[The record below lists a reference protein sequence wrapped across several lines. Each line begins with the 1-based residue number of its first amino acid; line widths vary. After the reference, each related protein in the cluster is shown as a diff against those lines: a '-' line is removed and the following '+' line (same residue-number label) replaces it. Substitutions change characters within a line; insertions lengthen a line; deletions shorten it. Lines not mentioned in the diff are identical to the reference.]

1 MKLFHGLICL
11 GVVVCAAACGS
22 NPQALISDAG
32 SLPGPTGEVF
42 GPVGTRVAVSVGGG
56 TADAGISAAD
66 VPASAQPAV
75 YYHAPVQLPSALAAT
90 GSYEV
95 TLGVPAANQT
105 CSVFMGQ
112 SGTGSALSEAGAIRV
127 GCEWTDELVSRGDDD
142 TPSDGASALGIG
154 GADVRVGSTPAQGE
168 GRFVIFRTTVP
179 GAPRQI
185 FWRDRRTGI
194 TRLVSHAPD
203 GSPADADTTSPVISS
218 DGQTVAFVSY
228 AANLV
233 ANDTNGDP
241 DVFVWSAANDAV
253 VRASVGSGGE
263 EADDASDAPTLSGD
277 GSVIAF
283 TTNATTIAPIGNDG
297 TSTRKVVRIDRV
309 TGERTVISRHSATG
323 DPADGSDPMLSED
336 GNRLVFQSFKD
347 VRGDINTYAWD
358 IFVYDH
364 AQGSVRPVTLTSD
377 GLPHD
382 GAGSCL
388 SCGTTPAISGDGKW
402 VTFADASSNLL
413 PGVSDGRFHLWLV
426 EVDACAPSPDT
437 CHIQLMDRA
446 ADGTPA
452 DADAPNRRAPLS
464 HDGRYAS
471 FASEAAN
478 LGAPHGA
485 YPHDNVF
492 VFDRDALPGSPKVR
506 PMTALTEN
514 NTGAADYTAL
524 SRSGAYVAFVAD
536 GHLDPR
542 FDTAG
547 AYAGFTGLG
556 DAFSWDR
563 GVLQQ

>member
-1 MKLFHGLICL
+1 MKRFCGLVRL
-11 GVVVCAAACGS
+11 VVVISLFATACGGS
-22 NPQALISDAG
+22 QPTLTSDAG
-32 SLPGPTGEVF
+32 TGPLGEVF
-42 GPVGTRVAVSVGGG
+42 GPVGTHVAVSVGGG

-66 VPASAQPAV
+66 VPASTQPAM
-75 YYHAPVQLPSALAAT
+75 YFHAPVRLPTALAAT

-95 TLGVPAANQT
+95 SLGAPAANQT

-112 SGTGSALSEAGAIRV
+112 SGTGSALTQAGAIRV

-154 GADVRVGSTPAQGE
+154 GADVQIGATPAQGE

-185 FWRDRRTGI
+185 FWRDRRTGV

-228 AANLV
+228 ASNLV
-233 ANDTNGDP
+233 AQDTNGDP

-253 VRASVGSGGE
+253 ERVTVGPGGE

-309 TGERTVISRHSATG
+309 TGERVVISRHSATG

-347 VRGDINTYAWD
+347 VSGDINTYAWD
-358 IFVYDH
+358 IFVYDQ

-402 VTFADASSNLL
+402 VTFADASKNLL

-452 DADAPNRRAPLS
+452 DADAPNRRAPLT
-464 HDGRYAS
+464 HDGRYTS

-485 YPHDNVF
+485 YPQVNVF
-492 VFDRDALPGSPKVR
+492 VFDRDASPGSPKVL

-514 NTGAADYTAL
+514 NTGAADDTAL
-524 SRSGAYVAFVAD
+524 SRGGAYVAFVAD